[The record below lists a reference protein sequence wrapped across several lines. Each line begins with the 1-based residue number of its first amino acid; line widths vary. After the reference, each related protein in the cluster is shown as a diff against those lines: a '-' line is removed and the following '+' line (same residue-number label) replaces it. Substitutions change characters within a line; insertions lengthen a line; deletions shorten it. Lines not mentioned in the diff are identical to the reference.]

1 MIPSPRFVAT
11 LSVAAALLTACGL
24 QRIPPPAQRSTLPP
38 PTLTP
43 ARQPAAPPSPPPTL
57 QAQRH
62 TPVAPALA
70 SADAALLDHAR
81 SRFAEASQAWSA
93 WPERV
98 DTRTL
103 LGAADSAARSGDA
116 AGVRS
121 LASEVLRRAED
132 ALDVHFLLRA
142 DLELQKLQTYTGL
155 SDEQLERMRVAE
167 VALASRH
174 GRRAWNLLNALNR
187 ELAEATKRYVVAAG
201 DSLWIISGRPEVYGN
216 PYLWPLIW
224 DANLDAIKDPNQLR
238 AGQRLKIR
246 GNPTIDEVVR
256 AVDTARSYRSAT
268 VRIGEVR
275 EAPP

>member
-1 MIPSPRFVAT
+1 MIPSPRVVAI
-11 LSVAAALLTACGL
+11 LSVAAMLLTACGL
-24 QRIPPPAQRSTLPP
+24 HRIPPPAPRSIPP
-38 PTLTP
+38 SPVPSP
-43 ARQPAAPPSPPPTL
+43 ARQPASPPSSRPAL
-57 QAQRH
+57 QATRNP
-62 TPVAPALA
+62 PVAAALA
-70 SADAALLDHAR
+70 PADAALLDRAR
-81 SRFAEASQAWSA
+81 SRFAAASRAWSD
-93 WPERV
+93 WPERG

-103 LGAADSAARSGDA
+103 LDAADSAARSGDA

-121 LASEVLRRAED
+121 LASEVLRRADD
-132 ALDVHFLLRA
+132 ALDVHYLLRA

-155 SDEQLERMRVAE
+155 SDAQLERMRVAE
-167 VALASRH
+167 LALASRQ
-174 GRRAWNLLNALNR
+174 GRRAWELLNTLNR

-224 DANLDAIKDPNQLR
+224 DANVDAIKDPNQLR

-246 GNPTIDEVVR
+246 SNPTIDEVVR

-275 EAPP
+275 ETAP

>member
-11 LSVAAALLTACGL
+11 LSVAAALLSACGL
-24 QRIPPPAQRSTLPP
+24 HRIPPPAQRDAAA
-38 PTLTP
+38 P
-43 ARQPAAPPSPPPTL
+43 AASAPSPASRPSPQPAL
-57 QAQRH
+57 QA
-62 TPVAPALA
+62 APDPSARLGLA
-70 SADAALLDHAR
+70 PADAALLERAR
-81 SRFAEASQAWSA
+81 SRFAEASQAWND
-93 WPERV
+93 WPERG
-98 DTRTL
+98 DTETL
-103 LGAADSAARSGDA
+103 LGAADSAARGADA
-116 AGVRS
+116 AGARLLS
-121 LASEVLRRAED
+121 SQVLRRAED
-132 ALDVHFLLRA
+132 ALDVAYLLRA

-167 VALASRH
+167 VALASRQ
-174 GRRAWNLLNALNR
+174 GRRAWELLNGLNR

-224 DANLDAIKDPNQLR
+224 DANIDAIKDPNQLR

-246 GNPTIDEVVR
+246 SNPTIDEVVR

>member
-11 LSVAAALLTACGL
+11 LSVAAALLSACGL
-24 QRIPPPAQRSTLPP
+24 HRIAPPAQRNPAPP
-38 PTLTP
+38 
-43 ARQPAAPPSPPPTL
+43 PAAPSRASQPLQHPTL
-57 QAQRH
+57 HAARDPS
-62 TPVAPALA
+62 TRLALA
-70 SADAALLDHAR
+70 PADAALLERAR
-81 SRFAEASQAWSA
+81 SRYAEASQAWND
-93 WPERV
+93 WPEKD

-121 LASEVLRRAED
+121 LSSQVLRRAED
-132 ALDVHFLLRA
+132 ALDVAYLLRA

-155 SDEQLERMRVAE
+155 SDAQLERMRAAE
-167 VALASRH
+167 VALAGRQ
-174 GRRAWNLLNALNR
+174 GRRAWELLNALNR

-224 DANLDAIKDPNQLR
+224 DANIDAIKDPNQLR

-246 GNPTIDEVVR
+246 SNPTIDEVVR

>member
-11 LSVAAALLTACGL
+11 LSVAAALQSACGL
-24 QRIPPPAQRSTLPP
+24 HRIPPQTQRNAAAPAASAPS
-38 PTLTP
+38 P
-43 ARQPAAPPSPPPTL
+43 ASRPSPQPAL
-57 QAQRH
+57 QA
-62 TPVAPALA
+62 APDPSTRLGLA
-70 SADAALLDHAR
+70 PADAALLERAR
-81 SRFAEASQAWSA
+81 SRFAEASQAWSD
-93 WPERV
+93 WPERG

-121 LASEVLRRAED
+121 LSAQVLRRAED
-132 ALDVHFLLRA
+132 ALDVAYLLRA

-155 SDEQLERMRVAE
+155 SDAQLERMRVAE
-167 VALASRH
+167 VALASRQ
-174 GRRAWNLLNALNR
+174 GRRAWELLNALNR

-201 DSLWIISGRPEVYGN
+201 DSLWIISGRPEIYGN

-224 DANLDAIKDPNQLR
+224 DANVDAIKDPNRLR

-246 GNPTIDEVVR
+246 SNPTIDEVVR

-275 EAPP
+275 ETSP